1 MSEAGETSTL
11 AGGDKSS
18 PSPRSTSPLPSRS
31 ISVPVSVG
39 RTLVSSPRNA
49 TVSRP
54 LANFPPESSSGE
66 DQPPPPKSPAQRTK
80 STRHSRSASV
90 PSARGFPPFQAQP
103 SSSERVGRDQI
114 RSSPRF
120 SKFSLARAKSGFQ
133 STESDLFKPFSE
145 PRPASQTSPVQA
157 QGADSSRQLH
167 LKLSRKSSGFIQEE
181 GPGPGHGLPGP
192 SSGADS
198 PRSSTPPDQRSVSKR
213 AASPRRDEQDTRVV
227 YINNPDRTFEK
238 SPVANNKIR
247 TSKYT
252 FLTFLPRNLFEQ
264 FHRIAYIYFLII
276 VVLNQIPQLA
286 VFGRTA
292 SLFPLVFVLV
302 ITAVKDAY
310 EDWGRHRSDRTEN
323 NRLSQVLQEGH
334 FKPKNWKHIRV
345 GEVIKIY
352 SNETVPC
359 DMVLLGTSDASG
371 VAYVQTLNLDGESNL
386 KSRYA
391 RQETSAKHPETG
403 PISGT
408 LICETPNRNIYDFS
422 AYMDLDGVHLPLG
435 PKNIILRGCELK
447 NTSWVVGVAVY
458 AGSETKAMLNSS
470 GTQSKRSRLEQEM
483 NRETLWLGSFLLIIC
498 LVGGIGMGVWL
509 RKHDDELNQLP
520 YYRKKSY
527 STSDDGD
534 VYNYYGVVGEAIF
547 GFLSCIIVFQIMVPI
562 SLYISMELVR
572 LGQAYFM
579 TRDIEMY
586 HEAAD
591 TPFQCRALNINE
603 DLGQIKYIFSD
614 KTGTLT
620 ENTMEF
626 FSASINGVDY
636 SDAKV
641 SLDAPG
647 EIEGIA
653 EVVEVLST
661 RRAWKPKTGAKV
673 DPNLVKGLQNSLKS
687 EEVSALQEYF
697 LVLAACNTIVP
708 TMVSISQETG
718 QLEMQAVSSEGGT
731 GLIEYQGESPDEQ
744 ALVAAAAA
752 YGYTLLERNSSYI
765 VIDVL
770 GEIQRFE
777 VLGIHEFDSVRK
789 RMSVIVRGP
798 DEKIKLLMKGA
809 DAAVLDLL
817 GHSDLKELAAST
829 KSQDELQ
836 TATVSHLDRY
846 AREGLRTLVVAAKE
860 LDPATVDRWRAKYN
874 KASSA
879 LADRA
884 GLLRA
889 AAEVVEKNL
898 TLLGATGIED
908 KLQKGVPETIALLR
922 EAGLQ
927 VWVLTGDKQETAIS
941 IAFSCML
948 LTRDMQQ
955 IIVNETTMDGCR
967 EALAS
972 AKATY
977 GIRPQQQRREFFR
990 WRKKKTVN
998 NIAADGPAGAVG
1010 VSPNSELLTRN
1021 TGQPLALIIDG
1032 NSLVYCLSEELE
1044 QELYEVGSACKVV
1057 VCCRVAPLQKA
1068 GVVSLV
1074 KRKTKGITLAIGDGA
1089 NDVSMIQMADVGIGI
1104 SGQEG
1109 RQAVMASDFAMG
1121 QFRFLKRLLLVHG
1134 HWNYARLGYM
1144 VLYNFYRNAVFVMML
1159 FWYILYAAFSPQ
1171 TAISDWN
1178 LVFFSLIYTSI
1189 PTIVVGILDKD
1200 VSHKTLLRYP
1210 PLYMH
1215 GQRGASYSQ
1224 ALFWAFMLDTLWQS
1238 LVLFYVPYFTFR
1250 HSDVGIWGLGSLW
1263 TISVVVLVNIHLAMD
1278 IHRWTYIH
1286 HIAVWGSILATWI
1299 CMLVMDSLTLEA
1311 LLPQYRVI
1319 YHTAADWRYWFDI
1332 LLILAL
1338 ALLPRFCVKVFWQR
1352 FFPSDIQIALEAEVK
1367 GHHGGKV
1374 ELGVE
1379 LSEVPHSP
1387 EPASSATLSSTS
1399 RPSQPVI

>member
-1 MSEAGETSTL
+1 MSEAGETSPL
-11 AGGDKSS
+11 AVGDKSS
-18 PSPRSTSPLPSRS
+18 PSPTSISPGPLRSS
-31 ISVPVSVG
+31 SVPVSVA
-39 RTLVSSPRNA
+39 RTLASSPGKP
-49 TVSRP
+49 TVSSRP
-54 LANFPPESSSGE
+54 LANFPPHSPDEVPAPNRSGPNRRE
-66 DQPPPPKSPAQRTK
+66 
-80 STRHSRSASV
+80 STRVVIHSRSASV
-90 PSARGFPPFQAQP
+90 PSAKGFPPFQQQP
-103 SSSERVGRDQI
+103 SSSERVGREPP
-114 RSSPRF
+114 RSSPR
-120 SKFSLARAKSGFQ
+120 STRFSLVRARSGLQ
-133 STESDLFKPFSE
+133 TTESDLFKPFSE
-145 PRPASQTSPVQA
+145 PSPGNQTSPVKGQV
-157 QGADSSRQLH
+157 GDSKRQLH

-181 GPGPGHGLPGP
+181 GGRGPPGPP
-192 SSGADS
+192 SGAGS
-198 PRSSTPPDQRSVSKR
+198 PRPPTSPDQRSVSRR
-213 AASPRRDEQDTRVV
+213 ATSPRRDEQNTRVV
-227 YINNPDRTFEK
+227 YVNNPERTFEK

-323 NRLSQVLQEGH
+323 RRLSHVLQDGH
-334 FKPKNWKHIRV
+334 FKPKKWKDIRV
-345 GEVIKIY
+345 GEMIKIY

-359 DMVLLGTSDASG
+359 DIVLLGTSDASG
-371 VAYVQTLNLDGESNL
+371 IAYVQTINLDGESNL

-391 RQETSAKHPETG
+391 IQETSAKHPETG

-408 LICETPNRNIYDFS
+408 LICETPNRNIYEFT

-447 NTSWVVGVAVY
+447 NTSWIVGVAVY

-483 NRETLWLGSFLLIIC
+483 NRETLWLGAFLLIIC

-509 RKHDDELNQLP
+509 RKHDDELNQIP
-520 YYRKKSY
+520 YYRKKDY
-527 STSDDGD
+527 ATGEDGD
-534 VYNYYGVVGEAIF
+534 VYRYYGVGGEAVF

-586 HEAAD
+586 DDAAG
-591 TPFQCRALNINE
+591 TRFQCRALNINE
-603 DLGQIKYIFSD
+603 DLGQVKYIFSD

-620 ENTMEF
+620 ENKMEF

-647 EIEGIA
+647 EIEGIP
-653 EVVEVLST
+653 EVLEVLST
-661 RRAWKPKTGAKV
+661 RRAWKPKAGAKV
-673 DPNLVKGLQNSLKS
+673 DANLIRGLQNSLKT
-687 EEVSALQEYF
+687 EDVSLLHEFF

-708 TMVSISQETG
+708 TMVSISLETG
-718 QLEMQAVSSEGGT
+718 QLEMQAVSSAGGA
-731 GLIEYQGESPDEQ
+731 GFIEYQGESPDEQ
-744 ALVAAAAA
+744 ALVAAAAS
-752 YGYTLLERNSSYI
+752 YGYTLLERNSNYI

-770 GEIQRFE
+770 GEIQRFD

-789 RMSVIVRGP
+789 RMSVIVKGP

-809 DAAVLDLL
+809 DTAVLDLV
-817 GHSDLKELAAST
+817 GHSDLKELAAA

-836 TATVSHLDRY
+836 TATLSHLDRY
-846 AREGLRTLVVAAKE
+846 AREGLRTLVVATKE
-860 LDPATVDRWRAKYN
+860 LDPNTIDIWRAEYN

-889 AAEVVEKNL
+889 AAEIVERKL
-898 TLLGATGIED
+898 TLVGATGIED

-967 EALAS
+967 EALAN

-977 GIRPQQQRREFFR
+977 GIQSEHKNRQFLR
-990 WRKKKTVN
+990 WRKKKTVDN
-998 NIAADGPAGAVG
+998 VVVGVDGPAGAMG
-1010 VSPNSELLTRN
+1010 LSSDSELLRRK

-1171 TAISDWN
+1171 SAISDWN
-1178 LVFFSLIYTSI
+1178 LVFYSLIYTSV

-1200 VSHKTLLRYP
+1200 LSHKTLLRYP
-1210 PLYMH
+1210 PLYMP
-1215 GQRGASYSQ
+1215 GQKGVSYNQ
-1224 ALFWAFMLDTLWQS
+1224 ALFWGFMLDTLWQS
-1238 LVLFYVPYFTFR
+1238 LVLFYVPYFTYR

-1263 TISVVVLVNIHLAMD
+1263 TISVVILVNIQLAMD
-1278 IHRWTYIH
+1278 IQRWTYIH
-1286 HIAVWGSILATWI
+1286 HIALWGSILATWI

-1311 LLPQYRVI
+1311 LVPQYRVI
-1319 YHTAADWRYWFDI
+1319 YHMATEWSYWFDI
-1332 LLILAL
+1332 LLILTL

-1352 FFPSDIQIALEAEVK
+1352 FFPSDIQIAREAEIK
-1367 GHHGGKV
+1367 GHDV
-1374 ELGVE
+1374 NRIEVGVE

-1387 EPASSATLSSTS
+1387 EPASSANFSSTS
-1399 RPSQPVI
+1399 RSSQAAM